1 MDKGVL
7 QTEANPAAHQDHFI
21 NTLASNSVPGSHI
34 TTEPKD
40 DTNIN
45 NPSSM
50 SLGDDVHS
58 SSIETPQVNRLRKST
73 MNRAMTNCMAK
84 DKR

>member
-1 MDKGVL
+1 M
-7 QTEANPAAHQDHFI
+7 P
-21 NTLASNSVPGSHI
+21 ASNSVPDGHI

-45 NPSSM
+45 NPSSV
-50 SLGDDVHS
+50 SLGDDVYS

-73 MNRAMTNCMAK
+73 MNRATTNYVAK